1 MKKQNYII
9 KSFVFDIFKNGE
21 EMMMDFVCEPG
32 TVSRR
37 VNRLRRLLFSVGFI
51 LLAIVLLA
59 ETSGTALAQGALTAD
74 EGWANRF
81 LVRGRIAG
89 VFPEDSAQYN
99 VPARTHVSNQFIPEI
114 DLSYFFTE
122 NIAAETICC
131 ITKHDVSL
139 SGGPTLGE
147 AWLIPLSVMAQ
158 YHFRPRGSI
167 KPYIGAGPAL
177 VLVVANN
184 ERGPATSF
192 NLETYNPGFVLQAG
206 VDIKLRNNWYLNAD
220 IKKFFV
226 DIDAKVTTAGGTVS
240 GKASIDPIVAGIGI
254 GYRF

>member
-1 MKKQNYII
+1 MNFTKGQGALSKWRKALRQ
-9 KSFVFDIFKNGE
+9 K
-21 EMMMDFVCEPG
+21 
-32 TVSRR
+32 
-37 VNRLRRLLFSVGFI
+37 RLCLGAI
-51 LLAIVLLA
+51 LSTCAALAA
-59 ETSGTALAQGALTAD
+59 GSGAALAQDANPSGD
-74 EGWANRF
+74 DWAHSF

-89 VFPEDSAQYN
+89 VFPEDSARYN
-99 VPARTHVSNQFIPEI
+99 VPVSTHVSDQFIPEL
-114 DLSYFFTE
+114 DLSYFFTN

-131 ITKHDVSL
+131 ITKHEVSL
-139 SGGPTLGE
+139 SGGPALGD

-158 YHFRPRGSI
+158 YHFHLGGGV

-177 VLVVANN
+177 VLVTANS
-184 ERGPATSF
+184 RKGPATSF

-206 VDIKLRNNWYLNAD
+206 IDVKLRDNWYLNAD

-226 DIDAKVTTAGGTVS
+226 DIDAQVTTAGGTVS